1 MTKSD
6 LLIAMSDKLGVNK
19 KEVEKF
25 LLSLNETIKKGL
37 HEDAKIILPGL
48 GIVRLKHRKERKCK
62 VPKSEQVLT
71 VPAQDVP
78 IFKVNKKFK
87 EIFKK

>member
-6 LLIAMSDKLGVNK
+6 LLNAMSDKLGVTK

-25 LLSLNETIKKGL
+25 LLSLNETIKEGL
-37 HEDAKIILPGL
+37 HKNEKIILPGL
-48 GIVRLKHRKERKCK
+48 GTVQLKHRKERKCK
-62 VPKSEQVLT
+62 VPTSEQVST

-78 IFKVNKKFK
+78 VFKVNKKFK

>member
-6 LLIAMSDKLGVNK
+6 LLNAMSDKLGVTK
-19 KEVEKF
+19 KEVESF
-25 LLSLNETIKKGL
+25 LLSLNETVEEGL
-37 HEDAKIILPGL
+37 HKNEKVILPGL
-48 GIVRLKHRKERKCK
+48 GTIQLKHRKARKCK
-62 VPKSEQVLT
+62 VPKSEQVIS

-78 IFKVNKKFK
+78 VFKVNKNFK